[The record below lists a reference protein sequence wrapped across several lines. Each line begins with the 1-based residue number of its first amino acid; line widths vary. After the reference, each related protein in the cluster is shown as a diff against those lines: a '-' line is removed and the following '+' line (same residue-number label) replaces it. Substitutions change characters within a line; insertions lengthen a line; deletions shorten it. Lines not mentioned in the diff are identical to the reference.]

1 MKIDEHLHRVYII
14 LEKKKKKKKNS
25 LLHLL
30 ENQFRAKPKVS
41 KRLKRKK
48 KKPENQVTPLIQ
60 RIFHPQHPPP
70 RLVQNPSIKQNSH
83 PRGEHQDCASVKRI
97 TREQPCPST
106 P

>member
-14 LEKKKKKKKNS
+14 LEKKKKEKKEFTS
-25 LLHLL
+25 TP
-30 ENQFRAKPKVS
+30 FRKPISSQAKGFKAI
-41 KRLKRKK
+41 KKEK

>member
-48 KKPENQVTPLIQ
+48 KSLKT
-60 RIFHPQHPPP
+60 
-70 RLVQNPSIKQNSH
+70 K
-83 PRGEHQDCASVKRI
+83 
-97 TREQPCPST
+97 
-106 P
+106 